1 MKIAKILIVS
11 ILVFVIVTMFT
22 ASLGYDTD
30 GADRYGFPLEF
41 YVKANG
47 YNSVTYTGTTTVD
60 FKPLS
65 LIADFFSSVL
75 LGWLLITFFAAL
87 TKKKSGNN

>member
-1 MKIAKILIVS
+1 MRIAKILIVS
-11 ILVFVIVTMFT
+11 ILVFGIVTLLT

-47 YNSVTYTGTTTVD
+47 YNPATSTGATTVD

-65 LIADFFSSVL
+65 LIADFLSSVL
-75 LGWLLITFFAAL
+75 VSWLLIIFLAAL
-87 TKKKSGNN
+87 TKKKSENN

>member
-11 ILVFVIVTMFT
+11 ILVFGAVTMLT
-22 ASLGYDTD
+22 AGYDSD

-47 YNSVTYTGTTTVD
+47 YNPVTYTGTTTVD